1 MSDSNKLARIKWA
14 CRRGML
20 ELDFIFNDFMENG
33 YKQLSDIQQDAF
45 QTFLVNSDPDLY
57 SWLMGFR
64 EATNETDIKMV
75 ELIRSTQKK
84 F

>member
-1 MSDSNKLARIKWA
+1 
-14 CRRGML
+14 ML